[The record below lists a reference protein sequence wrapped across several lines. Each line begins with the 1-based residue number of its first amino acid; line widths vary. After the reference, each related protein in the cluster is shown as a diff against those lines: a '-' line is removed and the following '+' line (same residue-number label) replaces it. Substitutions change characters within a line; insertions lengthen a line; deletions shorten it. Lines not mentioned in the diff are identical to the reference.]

1 MALEDRVVEAK
12 HDDHILNDLI
22 SEYKPFIQKTVYET
36 CHRYVEWGKD
46 EELSIGLLA
55 FEESVKRFDPNRG
68 SFLSLTKRIIRS
80 RVIDFLRKEN
90 RHHHTD
96 IENIKEELIEDHYSQ
111 SLSDEIDELQAYL
124 SKYHISF
131 QNLVEVSPVKK
142 TLREELK
149 YAAKIMA
156 KSGDCMNLFFKN
168 GQLPIQAITKK
179 TGISYKKIERNRI
192 YFITMVLIWYLE
204 LPLLQE
210 YLK

>member
-12 HDDHILNDLI
+12 NDDHILNDLI

-36 CHRYVEWGKD
+36 CQRYVEWGKD

-68 SFLSLTKRIIRS
+68 SFLSLTKKIIRS

-90 RHHHTD
+90 RHHHAD
-96 IENIKEELIEDHYSQ
+96 IENIKEELIEDHYGQ
-111 SLSDEIDELQAYL
+111 SLSEEIDELQAYL

-131 QNLVEVSPVKK
+131 QNLVEISPVKK

-156 KSGDCMNLFFKN
+156 KSSNCMNHFFEK
-168 GQLPIQAITKK
+168 GQLPIQAIAKK

-204 LPLLQE
+204 LPLLQG